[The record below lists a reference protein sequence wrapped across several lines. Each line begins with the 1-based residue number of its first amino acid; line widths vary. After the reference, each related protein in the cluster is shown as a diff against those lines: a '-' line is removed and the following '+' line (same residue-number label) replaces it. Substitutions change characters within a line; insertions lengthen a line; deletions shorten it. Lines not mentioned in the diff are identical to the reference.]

1 MQRKI
6 SNVKYFDCLRLLHFI
21 IISGALIEYAVILFK
36 KQKLS
41 KFGAPG
47 QSAYPHQN
55 TPMANYMSMR
65 VRPNK
70 DANNS
75 NSTSSA
81 VQQLRQQRSQQNHN
95 QQQRIVNN
103 DAYDMQPITSCR
115 YNWNQG
121 KIALESVLKFKLKV
135 IHDLL

>member
-1 MQRKI
+1 MWYYRAI
-6 SNVKYFDCLRLLHFI
+6 STTYVKLFNFLSLFHSI
-21 IISGALIEYAVILFK
+21 NISGALIEYAVILFK

-70 DANNS
+70 DTNNS

-121 KIALESVLKFKLKV
+121 KIA
-135 IHDLL
+135 H

>member
-1 MQRKI
+1 M
-6 SNVKYFDCLRLLHFI
+6 
-21 IISGALIEYAVILFK
+21 ILFK

-70 DANNS
+70 GATTANS
-75 NSTSSA
+75 NSTSAAA
-81 VQQLRQQRSQQNHN
+81 VQQLRQRNQQNH

-103 DAYDMQPITSCR
+103 DQYDDMQPITSCR

-121 KIALESVLKFKLKV
+121 KFFQGYFFFKY
-135 IHDLL
+135 

>member
-1 MQRKI
+1 M
-6 SNVKYFDCLRLLHFI
+6 
-21 IISGALIEYAVILFK
+21 IEYAVILFK

-121 KIALESVLKFKLKV
+121 KIALESCFEIYIERYSFTTYCNLF
-135 IHDLL
+135 IT

>member
-1 MQRKI
+1 M
-6 SNVKYFDCLRLLHFI
+6 
-21 IISGALIEYAVILFK
+21 IEYAVILFK

-65 VRPNK
+65 ARPNK
-70 DANNS
+70 DATNS
-75 NSTSSA
+75 NSTSAA
-81 VQQLRQQRSQQNHN
+81 VEQFRQRNQQNHN
-95 QQQRIVNN
+95 QQRRILNN
-103 DAYDMQPITSCR
+103 DQYDMQPITSCR

-121 KIALESVLKFKLKV
+121 KIDRSNCG
-135 IHDLL
+135 

>member
-1 MQRKI
+1 MLLSTTKAI
-6 SNVKYFDCLRLLHFI
+6 ENLKPFNDYNYFHFVNT
-21 IISGALIEYAVILFK
+21 SGALIEYAVILFK

-81 VQQLRQQRSQQNHN
+81 VQQLRQQRNQQNHK

-121 KIALESVLKFKLKV
+121 KLALESYFEIYLKS
-135 IHDLL
+135 

>member
-1 MQRKI
+1 MVEHSIVNTKYNVNI
-6 SNVKYFDCLRLLHFI
+6 SIFWNYFHI
-21 IISGALIEYAVILFK
+21 VNISGALIEYAVILFK

-121 KIALESVLKFKLKV
+121 KIALESCFEIL
-135 IHDLL
+135 IES